1 MASGDHDLVVRGG
14 TVVDGTGAERRA
26 ADVAV
31 DDGRITAVGDVAG
44 GGREELDATGLLVT
58 PGWVDVHTH
67 YDGQVTWDP
76 LLTPSSWQGVTT
88 VVMGNCGVGFA
99 PVRPDRHDWLIA
111 LMEGV
116 EDIPGT
122 ALAEGISWGW
132 ESFPEYLDVLD
143 GLPHA
148 MDVAAQVPHGAL
160 RGYVMGDR
168 GAEHTE
174 VPTADEIE
182 TMGRLAADGVRA
194 GALGFTTSRTVNHRS
209 SDGRPTPS
217 LTATADELLG
227 IARGVGATGMG
238 VLQLVA
244 DLVDLDGEFALVR
257 AMAEVSGRPLSITT
271 LSEVHRGDWRA
282 LLAKITEAQADGVP
296 IRGQV
301 ASRPVGVLLGLE
313 GRLHPLV
320 ASPTYQAMAAL
331 ELGERVARLRDPEV
345 RATVLGE
352 LTNGGLVFGSYD
364 GIFPLGDPPEYDPG
378 AERSIEAVA
387 TREGREAVDVAL
399 DVMLE
404 RDGRGLLYL
413 PFANY
418 ADRDFATIREM
429 LLHPHTVPGLGDAG
443 AHCGMICDGSMPTY
457 LVSHWGRDVAEPLP
471 LEWLVSQQTRET
483 AGLVGL
489 HDRGVLAPG
498 YRADLNLIDEQA
510 LGILAPEMVQDLPAG
525 GKRYIQRATGYR
537 TTVVAGE
544 VTFRDGESTGALP
557 GRLIRGAQPAPT

>member
-1 MASGDHDLVVRGG
+1 MAEHDLVVRDG
-14 TVVDGTGAERRA
+14 TVFDGTGADRRP

-31 DDGRITAVGDVAG
+31 DDGRVTAVGAVRG
-44 GGREELDATGLLVT
+44 SGREELDADGLLVA

-99 PVRPDRHDWLIA
+99 PVKPDRHDWLIA

-132 ESFPEYLDVLD
+132 ESFPEYLEVIEA
-143 GLPHA
+143 LPHA
-148 MDVAAQVPHGAL
+148 VDVAAQVPHGAL

-168 GAEHTE
+168 GADHEE
-174 VPTADEIE
+174 VPTPEEIA
-182 TMGRLAADGVRA
+182 TMGRLAAEGIRA
-194 GALGFTTSRTVNHRS
+194 GALGFSTSRTVNHRS
-209 SDGRPTPS
+209 ADGRPTPS
-217 LTATADELLG
+217 LSATADELLG
-227 IARGVGATGMG
+227 IARGVGSTGTG

-244 DLVDLDGEFALVR
+244 DLVDLETEFALIR
-257 AMAEVSGRPLSITT
+257 SMAEVSGRPLSITT
-271 LSEVHRGDWRA
+271 LSESHRGDWRA
-282 LLAKITEAQADGVP
+282 LLDHISAAQADGVP

-301 ASRPVGVLLGLE
+301 AARPVGVLMGLE

-320 ASPTYQAMAAL
+320 TSPTYRAL
-331 ELGERVARLRDPEV
+331 ADAPLADRVARLRDPEV
-345 RATVLGE
+345 RATVLEE
-352 LTNGGLVFGSYD
+352 LSNGGLVFGSYD

-378 AERSIEAVA
+378 AGRSIEAIA
-387 TREGREAVDVAL
+387 GREGRAPVEVAL

-404 RDGRGLLYL
+404 RDGAGLLYL

-418 ADRDFATIREM
+418 ADRDFATIRSM

-443 AHCGMICDGSMPTY
+443 AHCGMISDGSMPTY
-457 LVSHWGRDVAEPLP
+457 LIAHWGRDVAEPLS

-483 AGLVGL
+483 AALVGL
-489 HDRGVLAPG
+489 NDRGVLAPG
-498 YRADLNLIDEQA
+498 YKADLNLIDEA
-510 LGILAPEMVQDLPAG
+510 ELGVLVPEMVQDLPAG
-525 GKRYIQRATGYR
+525 GQRYIQRATGYR
-537 TTVVAGE
+537 ATVVAGE

-557 GRLIRGAQPAPT
+557 GHLVRGAQPAPH